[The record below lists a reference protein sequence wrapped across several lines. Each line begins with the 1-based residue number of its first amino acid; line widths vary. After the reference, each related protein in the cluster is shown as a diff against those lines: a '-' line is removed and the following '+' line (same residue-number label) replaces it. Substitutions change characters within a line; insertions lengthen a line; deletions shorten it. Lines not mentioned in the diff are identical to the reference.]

1 MSIVEQLF
9 QAVLALLAG
18 DPIVEIAAKVGVAR

>member
-18 DPIVEIAAKVGVAR
+18 DPIVEIAAKVGVSR